1 MTAQARGILKPK
13 SLVCIFLALCFAF
26 LFACDGDSDDGG
38 EKTYGGGNYKDFF
51 EYSDGFS
58 VNYLSVGNGDAIF
71 INFGDGKTMLID
83 CAEKNDLNYK
93 TITRYLDAYAKDGI
107 DYLVLTHPDSDH
119 TGNAA
124 DIIENYAVKTA
135 YIPDLSSPENFVTY
149 YKAYEKVMSKAS
161 AGETEVKYS
170 SVCKGGFGEDY
181 YFIMLSPNKKG
192 TTDSAYDGIN
202 KTENPS
208 ETARNDLSPII
219 YLEYKGVRFVF
230 TGDAGFTQE
239 KIALANCDEIGIVDQ
254 FLKAKGK
261 TPVNLYDIDFLKVS
275 HHGADDASGEEF
287 LRVLAPT
294 NAVISVG
301 GDNIYGHPH
310 KATMGRLN
318 AANENCNFY
327 LTSVEGTVSVF
338 VDDDGKVAVKT
349 AKNAA

>member
-1 MTAQARGILKPK
+1 MKERSSRFLQLK
-13 SLVCIFLALCFAF
+13 SLFCVFLALCFAF
-26 LFACDGDSDDGG
+26 LFASCGCSDD
-38 EKTYGGGNYKDFF
+38 ELVTQEDFL

-93 TITRYLDAYAKDGI
+93 TITRYLDAYAKNGI
-107 DYLVLTHPDSDH
+107 DYLVLTHPDGDH

-124 DIIENYAVKTA
+124 DIINNYSVKTA
-135 YIPDLSSPENFVTY
+135 FIPDLSSPENFGTY
-149 YKAYEKVMSKAS
+149 YKAYEKLVNKA
-161 AGETEVKYS
+161 AVGETSVEYS
-170 SVCKGGFGEDY
+170 SVLKYAFGEGY
-181 YFIMLSPNKKG
+181 YFIMLSPNQKG

-230 TGDAGFTQE
+230 TGDAGFSQE
-239 KIALANCDEIGIVDQ
+239 EIALANCDEIGIVNL
-254 FLKAKGK
+254 FLKANGK
-261 TPVNLYDIDFLKVS
+261 APVNLYDIDFLKVS
-275 HHGADDASGEEF
+275 HHGASDASGEEF
-287 LRVLAPT
+287 LRVLAPL

-310 KATMGRLN
+310 KATMGRLS

-338 VDDDGKVAVKT
+338 VDKSGKVDVKT
-349 AKNAA
+349 AKNAV